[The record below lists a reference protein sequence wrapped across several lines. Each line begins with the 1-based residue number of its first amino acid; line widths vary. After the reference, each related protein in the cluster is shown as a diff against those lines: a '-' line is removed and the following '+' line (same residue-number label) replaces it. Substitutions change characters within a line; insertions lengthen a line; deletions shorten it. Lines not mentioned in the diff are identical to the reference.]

1 MQNAILNK
9 RIRKTTKMKEGEE
22 RLSEKLETLLPRL
35 INDQGMSN
43 AADAI
48 GVTKS
53 SLSYWCLKLG
63 IEVKRVALSPG
74 QELVIRNIA
83 RR

>member
-9 RIRKTTKMKEGEE
+9 RIRKTTKMKEVEE

-48 GVTKS
+48 GAVLPGATPLLLP
-53 SLSYWCLKLG
+53 SLDESLRAFVSRSLVWSVLG
-63 IEVKRVALSPG
+63 FS
-74 QELVIRNIA
+74 
-83 RR
+83 